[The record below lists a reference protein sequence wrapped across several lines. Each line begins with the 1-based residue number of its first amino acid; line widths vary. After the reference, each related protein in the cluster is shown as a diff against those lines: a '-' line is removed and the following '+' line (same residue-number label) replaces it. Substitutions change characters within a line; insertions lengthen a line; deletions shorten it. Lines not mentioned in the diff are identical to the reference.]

1 MKYYSAIIS
10 LFTLSIFA
18 IISLLYLGNITRK
31 IQKENNILIN
41 NIHFIKDQININ
53 EIEYSLYNSY
63 EYLQKMQKIY
73 LKESNDEIISN
84 RVSFKSLKNK
94 NLENFYTVGIE

>member
-18 IISLLYLGNITRK
+18 ITSLLYLGNITRK

>member
-18 IISLLYLGNITRK
+18 TISLLYLGNITRK
-31 IQKENNILIN
+31 IQKENTILVNDIN
-41 NIHFIKDQININ
+41 FIKDQININ
-53 EIEYSLYNSY
+53 EIEYSLYNNY

-73 LKESNDEIISN
+73 LTDLNGEIINN
-84 RVSFKSLKNK
+84 RISFKSLKNK
-94 NLENFYTVGIE
+94 NIENFYTVGTK

>member
-1 MKYYSAIIS
+1 MKYNSAIIS

>member
-53 EIEYSLYNSY
+53 EIEYSLYNNY

-73 LKESNDEIISN
+73 LTESNDEIISN

>member
-1 MKYYSAIIS
+1 MKYNSAIIS

-53 EIEYSLYNSY
+53 EIEYSLFNSY